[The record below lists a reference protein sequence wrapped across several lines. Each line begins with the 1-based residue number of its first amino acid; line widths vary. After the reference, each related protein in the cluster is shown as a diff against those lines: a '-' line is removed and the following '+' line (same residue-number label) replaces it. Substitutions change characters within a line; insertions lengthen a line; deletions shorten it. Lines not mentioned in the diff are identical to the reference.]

1 MSEHCCQHEEEEA
14 NWEQQLEELL
24 PLFGHRNWIV
34 VADSAYP
41 AQSNPGID
49 TAVIDCGQLEA
60 VKKVFA
66 AIGAQPHIRA
76 NVYVDAELDFVAEKD
91 AKGIGSYRRRLKT
104 ALGSALQTLPHEDII
119 AKLDTSAETFRVL
132 ILKTNMT
139 IPYTTVFF
147 ELDCGYWTAAA
158 EKRLRTALAAPQK
171 KSRK

>member
-49 TAVIDCGQLEA
+49 TAVIDGTQLEA

-66 AIGAQPHIRA
+66 AIGAQKHIRA
-76 NVYVDAELDFVAEKD
+76 NVYVDAELALVAEKD
-91 AKGIGSYRRRLKT
+91 AKGIGNYRRKLAT
-104 ALGSALQTLPHEDII
+104 TLGSAMKTLPHEEII
-119 AKLDTSAETFRVL
+119 AKLDQAASSFRVL
-132 ILKTNMT
+132 ILKTNMA
-139 IPYTTVFF
+139 IPYTSVFF
-147 ELDCGYWTAAA
+147 ELDCGYWSAAA
-158 EKRLRTALAAPQK
+158 EKRLRGALDAAAK
-171 KSRK
+171 KTKK